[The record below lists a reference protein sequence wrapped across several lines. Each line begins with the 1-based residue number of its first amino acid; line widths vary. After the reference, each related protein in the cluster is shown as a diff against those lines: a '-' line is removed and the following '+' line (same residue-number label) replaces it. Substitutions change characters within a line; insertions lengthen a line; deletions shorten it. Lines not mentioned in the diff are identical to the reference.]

1 MQSARQR
8 APQLLNLAI
17 SLSNEFASC
26 GGVIG
31 ALRQG
36 DVIRQGLAQHQRLF
50 SSALASHSGVLG
62 LAQQLAESPA
72 GFRTF
77 AAAAS
82 AQQQPQQQPGG
93 QKDKYDSLELTQE
106 RIDAI
111 TDKIPQRPVGVVEGT
126 SYTVIILAAFGV
138 LAFVLY
144 QVLTSLIFEP
154 TAITAFNATLE
165 RLKTDPRITVRIG
178 EADDIRAWG
187 SNSES
192 RVARQQIPHQIYKDQ
207 NGVEHVRIQFYIKGP
222 SGTGQVN
229 ADMYKDVTGQWAYT
243 YLLVDAYPASGAAG
257 SGPQRLT
264 IVSPP
269 RY

>member
-8 APQLLNLAI
+8 GPQLINLAI
-17 SLSNEFASC
+17 RFSNELASC

-36 DVIRQGLAQHQRLF
+36 DAIRQGLAQQQRLI
-50 SSALASHSGVLG
+50 SSALASHYGG
-62 LAQQLAESPA
+62 LAQQLAESPI
-72 GFRTF
+72 GLQGLRSF

-82 AQQQPQQQPGG
+82 AQQQPQQQQPGG

-106 RIDAI
+106 RIDSI

-144 QVLTSLIFEP
+144 QVLSSLIFEP

-165 RLKTDPRITVRIG
+165 RLKSDPRITVRIG
-178 EADDIRAWG
+178 EAGDIRAWG

-229 ADMYKDVTGQWAYT
+229 ADMYKDPTGLWAYT
-243 YLLVDAYPASGAAG
+243 YLLARG
-257 SGPQRLT
+257 
-264 IVSPP
+264 
-269 RY
+269 